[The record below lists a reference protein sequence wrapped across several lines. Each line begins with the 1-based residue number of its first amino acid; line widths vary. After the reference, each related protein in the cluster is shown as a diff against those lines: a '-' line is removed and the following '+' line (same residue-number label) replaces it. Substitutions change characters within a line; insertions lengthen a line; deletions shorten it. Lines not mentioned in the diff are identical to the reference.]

1 MQESKTIAQQ
11 TIVVILAAGKGTRMG
26 NSDHAKVCFEID
38 SIPAINRTIATFKQ
52 AGFMRFM
59 LIVGSKAQHVL
70 DTVTKDH
77 PDVMYVNQSPQLGT
91 GHAARIVAEV
101 LRNMDYEDNIL
112 VTMGDKYIESE
123 VINALIAGHVK
134 QNADMS
140 LITVPRTKV
149 GNSSGGRILM
159 DKSGQALDI
168 IEKPDISKQAIIDRL
183 KSMIEKK
190 RSIKPANITKLV
202 NKYFPLPKK
211 QKQVVPQ
218 LLALA
223 KDVKDVDISKLKKLI
238 NSKQYNLQVAGKSYT
253 ADKLEKLCTQLNP
266 SLYLFKANAFY
277 RAVSMI
283 DNNNAQSE
291 YYLTDVVRHL
301 SSIKNSDGENTF
313 RVRTV
318 AIDNPDWLQA
328 FNSPDELLAI
338 QDYVRRKKQTKEK
351 PAVSLYP
358 ALGKKYCT
366 VTQWLAA
373 IEKNAPGVTKWLK
386 KIYGPHTQLHREKTK
401 TLTRVLNTYGQKFGF
416 DQKVCIVRA
425 PGRLNLM
432 GRHVDHRG
440 GFNNF
445 LAFDRET
452 IIVAGLRDDDNVIAV
467 NTKPANF
474 KKVRFNIAELIGR
487 FAWSDWLNFVNS
499 DWVRNMLYSTAGH
512 WGNYIKAAVLRL
524 QHYSKDIKINGM
536 NLAVTGNVPIAA
548 GLSSSSTLV
557 VGTLQAAIALNNFQ
571 LESQQFI
578 DLCGQGEWFVGSR
591 GGSGDHAAIFLG
603 QRGKLTQVGYMP
615 FRIVKTIDAPQ
626 KYTVIIAN
634 SHLKA
639 VKSSFAKDTFN
650 TRVASYNLGLALLKH
665 RCSGIAD
672 SLEYVR
678 DIDPQHLGCKTSDIY
693 KMLLKVPQKMN
704 RKEIRSI
711 LPKHCTE
718 MMETTFSSHADP
730 GFYNL
735 RSVLLFGASEVAR
748 SRMCMDYFEKGLIND
763 FGKLMNISHDGD
775 RVSMAGDNGKYKKY
789 IPGCSD
795 QYLNTLILDLASE
808 DPQKVLNAQLYNQPG
823 GYYCSTPQIDQMVD
837 IVCSVKGV
845 AGAQLAG
852 AGLGGC
858 IMILAEKDAL
868 ENIKAAL
875 NKGYY
880 KPNKLKPDIIPC
892 VMVEGAGLV
901 EF

>member
-1 MQESKTIAQQ
+1 MQESKSIAQQ
-11 TIVVILAAGKGTRMG
+11 TMVVILAAGKGTRMG
-26 NSDHAKVCFEID
+26 NSDFAKVCFEID
-38 SIPAINRTIATFKQ
+38 SVPAINRTIATFKQ
-52 AGFMRFM
+52 AGFMRF
-59 LIVGSKAQHVL
+59 LLVVGSRAQHVL
-70 DTVTKDH
+70 DTVTRDH
-77 PDVMYVNQSPQLGT
+77 PDVIYVNQSPQLGT
-91 GHAARIVAEV
+91 GHAAKIVAEV
-101 LRNMDYEDNIL
+101 LQDIDYKDNIL
-112 VTMGDKYIESE
+112 VTLGDKYIESE
-123 VINALIAGHVK
+123 AINALIEGHIK

-168 IEKPDISKQAIIDRL
+168 IEKPDISKQAIIDQL
-183 KSMIEKK
+183 KLMVEKK
-190 RSIKPANITKLV
+190 RSIKSTDLTKLI
-202 NKYFPLPKK
+202 NEYFPSQKK

-223 KDVKDVDISKLKKLI
+223 KNGEDVNVPELKKLI
-238 NSKQYNLQVAGKSYT
+238 NSKQYNLQIAGQFYT
-253 ADKLEKLCTQLNP
+253 AEKLEKLCTQLNP

-301 SSIKNSDGENTF
+301 SSIKDQDGKNTF

-318 AIDNPDWLQA
+318 AINNPDWLQA

-338 QDYVRRKKQTKEK
+338 QDYVRRKKQSKAKT
-351 PAVSLYP
+351 AVSLHP

-366 VTQWLAA
+366 VTQWLSR
-373 IEKNAPGVTKWLK
+373 IENNTSGVTKWLK
-386 KIYGPHTQLHREKTK
+386 EIYGPHIELHQEKIKTITK
-401 TLTRVLNTYGQKFGF
+401 VLNTYGREFGF
-416 DQKVCIVRA
+416 EQKVCIIRA
-425 PGRLNLM
+425 PRRLNLM

-452 IIVAGLRDDDNVIAV
+452 IIVAGLRDDDNVIAI
-467 NTKPANF
+467 NTEPVNF
-474 KKVRFNIAELIGR
+474 KKVQFNIAELIGR

-499 DWVRNMLYSTAGH
+499 DWVRNMLYNTAGH
-512 WGNYIKAAVLRL
+512 WGNYIKASVLRF
-524 QHYSKDIKINGM
+524 QHYAKDIKINGM
-536 NLAVTGNVPIAA
+536 NMAVTGNIPIAA

-591 GGSGDHAAIFLG
+591 GGSGDHAAIYLG
-603 QRGKLTQVGYMP
+603 KRGKLTQVGYMP
-615 FRIVKTIDAPQ
+615 FRIIKTIDAPK
-626 KYTVIIAN
+626 KYVVIIAN

-639 VKSSFAKDTFN
+639 AKSGFAKDTFN

-665 RCSGIAD
+665 RCPEIAD

-693 KMLLKVPQKMN
+693 RMLLKVPQKMT
-704 RKEIRSI
+704 RKELISI
-711 LPKHCTE
+711 LPKDCTE
-718 MMETTFSSHADP
+718 MMETTFANHTEP

-775 RVSMAGDNGKYKKY
+775 RVSIPGEDGKYKKY

-795 QYLNTLILDLASE
+795 EYLNTLINDLASE

-823 GYYCSTPQIDQMVD
+823 GYYCSMPQIDQMVD
-837 IVCSVKGV
+837 IACSVKGV

-858 IMILAEKDAL
+858 IMIFAEKDAL
-868 ENIKAAL
+868 ENIKSAL
-875 NKGYY
+875 NEGYY

-892 VMVEGAGLV
+892 
-901 EF
+901 